1 MSYQIQ
7 TQTADQTETIGYQLA
22 QLAKINDQITLNG
35 QLGTGKTT
43 FAIGFAKGLGIDTQ
57 QTPITSPTYNLV
69 NSYPAK
75 IKLHHFDL
83 YRLENQEVDYGL
95 IELINQASISLLEWA
110 QFAPSLVK
118 DDHLIINFLIV
129 DDHHQLE
136 LKSTGQR
143 SSEWL
148 QQFIESYQNQ

>member
-7 TQTADQTETIGYQLA
+7 TATTEQTKAIGYQLA
-22 QLAKINDQITLNG
+22 QLAKVNDQITLNG
-35 QLGTGKTT
+35 QLGAGKTS
-43 FAIGFAKGLGIDTQ
+43 FAIGFSQGLGIDID

-110 QFAPSLVK
+110 QFAPDLVK
-118 DDHLIINFLIV
+118 ADHLIINFLIV
-129 DDHHQLE
+129 DDHRQLE
-136 LKSTGQR
+136 LKGTGPR
-143 SSEWL
+143 SLEWL
-148 QQFIESYQNQ
+148 QQFIESYQN